1 MGLLNLWNSAID
13 GNELHIS
20 LKVRAQGHVGV
31 MYRAGLGV
39 AQDYVQAYAW
49 NHVAGASGDEKSLE
63 EERILLLEKLTPEQI
78 AEAEKLSTEL
88 YEKIQLTVARS
99 K

>member
-1 MGLLNLWNSAID
+1 MRGITWP
-13 GNELHIS
+13 EL
-20 LKVRAQGHVGV
+20 
-31 MYRAGLGV
+31 AGTK
-39 AQDYVQAYAW
+39 
-49 NHVAGASGDEKSLE
+49 KSLE

-88 YEKIQLTVARS
+88 DEKIQLTVARS